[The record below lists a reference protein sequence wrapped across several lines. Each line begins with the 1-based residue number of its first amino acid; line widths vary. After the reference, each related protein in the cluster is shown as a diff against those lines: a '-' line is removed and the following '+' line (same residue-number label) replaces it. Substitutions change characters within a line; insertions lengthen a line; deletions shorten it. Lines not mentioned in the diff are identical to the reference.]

1 MDLPT
6 IVSKY
11 AGQGVLIDTNILL
24 LLLIG
29 SLDRALIPIYKRTR
43 QFVVEDYDTLTSFL
57 DNFSILRTTPNVL
70 TEVSNLA
77 GQLGGRKEAF
87 YRDVF
92 TKSIQVLEETY
103 IESKIAIN
111 EPVFSKVGLTDS
123 AIICLAKRKYL
134 LLTDDFEL
142 SQRFQHLGG
151 DAINFNHIRTKR
163 WQVDS

>member
-24 LLLIG
+24 LLFIG
-29 SLDRALIPIYKRTR
+29 SFDRALIPSYKRTR

-57 DNFSILRTTPNVL
+57 DNFSILITTPNVL

-77 GQLGGRKEAF
+77 GQLGQRKEAF

-103 IESKIAIN
+103 VESKIAIN

-123 AIICLAKRKYL
+123 TVICSAKGKYL

-163 WQVDS
+163 WLVDT